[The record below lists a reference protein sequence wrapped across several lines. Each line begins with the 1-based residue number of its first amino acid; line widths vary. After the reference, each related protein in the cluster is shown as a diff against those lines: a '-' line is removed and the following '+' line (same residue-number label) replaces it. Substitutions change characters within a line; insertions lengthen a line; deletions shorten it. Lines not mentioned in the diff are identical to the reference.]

1 MPAASVPMI
10 VMAVGSAVSA
20 GAAVYSGQQQKK
32 AADYNAKVATL
43 QSKAIESQ
51 TNESIRRARI
61 QRNQI
66 LGAQRASSLSSGA
79 TMSGSSLT
87 SLMANAATL
96 ETNIADIATQ
106 GGAQQAA
113 ALNQA
118 SLYRMQGS
126 AAQTA
131 GYISGAGSLMSGLGS
146 AGMAGYQTG
155 LFKAK

>member
-1 MPAASVPMI
+1 MPAAIPI
-10 VMAVGSAVSA
+10 VMAVGAVTSA

-43 QSKAIESQ
+43 QSKAIEAQ

-87 SLMANAATL
+87 SLMANSATL

-106 GGAQQAA
+106 GGAQQSA

-126 AAQTA
+126 AAQTS
-131 GYISGAGSLMSGLGS
+131 GYLSGAGSLMSGLGS

-155 LFKAK
+155 LFKKG